1 LESGTNNKKSRK
13 VMKNKIVDM
22 FKWKK
27 DKNLNSALDKLEE
40 QCDNAYDDT
49 LSDVEKKGYRNLKKL
64 IKNLR
69 EKQNKEKEE

>member
-1 LESGTNNKKSRK
+1 
-13 VMKNKIVDM
+13 MKNKIVDM
-22 FKWKK
+22 IKWKK
-27 DKNLNSALDKLEE
+27 KKNLNSALDKLEE

>member
-1 LESGTNNKKSRK
+1 
-13 VMKNKIVDM
+13 MKNKIVDM

-49 LSDVEKKGYRNLKKL
+49 LSDVEKKGYRNLKRL

-69 EKQNKEKEE
+69 EKQSKEKEE

>member
-1 LESGTNNKKSRK
+1 
-13 VMKNKIVDM
+13 MKNKIVDM

-69 EKQNKEKEE
+69 EKQSKEKEE

>member
-49 LSDVEKKGYRNLKKL
+49 LSDVEKKGYRNL
-64 IKNLR
+64 
-69 EKQNKEKEE
+69 QNKEKEE

>member
-1 LESGTNNKKSRK
+1 
-13 VMKNKIVDM
+13 MKNKIVDM

-27 DKNLNSALDKLEE
+27 DKNLNSALDKLED
-40 QCDNAYDDT
+40 QCDKAYDDT
-49 LSDVEKKGYRNLKKL
+49 LSDVEKKGYRNLKRL

>member
-1 LESGTNNKKSRK
+1 
-13 VMKNKIVDM
+13 MKNKIVDM
-22 FKWKK
+22 IKWKK
-27 DKNLNSALDKLEE
+27 KKNLNSALDKLEE

-69 EKQNKEKEE
+69 EKQSKEKEE

>member
-1 LESGTNNKKSRK
+1 
-13 VMKNKIVDM
+13 MKNKIVDM

-27 DKNLNSALDKLEE
+27 KKNLNSALDKLEE

-49 LSDVEKKGYRNLKKL
+49 LSDVEKKGYRNLKRL

>member
-1 LESGTNNKKSRK
+1 
-13 VMKNKIVDM
+13 MKNKIVDM

>member
-1 LESGTNNKKSRK
+1 
-13 VMKNKIVDM
+13 MKNKIVDM

-49 LSDVEKKGYRNLKKL
+49 LSDVEKKGYRNLKRL